1 MSKTYVI
8 LAIVLIG
15 FAFGLVLLPESKE
28 TNKPDPQILLKE
40 AFSKSRFLSPDQIA
54 DRLIN
59 EDPSILLIDVRTP
72 DQYQEYSLPNAFNI
86 PLDEI
91 ILEDWEDYLD
101 QEDVDVV
108 LVSNGGLYA
117 DQAWLLC
124 KRMGYNN
131 LYVMEGG
138 LNAWFRN
145 IMQPEMPAETA
156 AKEDF
161 DLYAFRKGAAQYF
174 GGGSQVEVE
183 SSVPKENIV
192 VKKREKKNVAEGGC

>member
-1 MSKTYVI
+1 MTKTYII

-15 FAFGLVLLPESKE
+15 FAFGLILLPEHKT
-28 TNKPDPQILLKE
+28 TNEANPEILLKE

-59 EDPSILLIDVRTP
+59 EDPSIFLIDVRTP
-72 DQYQEYSLPNAFNI
+72 DQYQEYSLPGAFNI
-86 PLDEI
+86 PLDEM
-91 ILEDWEDYLD
+91 ILSDWKDYLD
-101 QEDVDVV
+101 QEDMDVV

-117 DQAWLLC
+117 DQAWMLC

-138 LNAWFRN
+138 LNAWFKN
-145 IMQPEMPAETA
+145 IMQAEMPAETA

-161 DLYAFRKGAAQYF
+161 DLYAFRKGAARYF
-174 GGGSQVEVE
+174 GGGSEIEVE
-183 SSVPKENIV
+183 SSIPKENIV
-192 VKKREKKNVAEGGC
+192 VKRREKKNVAEGGC